1 MVGFKDKKGEIWC
14 YGDFLLDREDGHP
27 RKRRIYELTIGKS
40 LTFYVSFY
48 GFLGTIHNARQKE
61 ARKRGRKKEKRR
73 LWKGEKRRLSK
84 LSYATALR
92 S

>member
-1 MVGFKDKKGEIWC
+1 MLWGE
-14 YGDFLLDREDGHP
+14 LTEDREDGYP
-27 RKRRIYELTIGKS
+27 RKYYELTIGKS

-73 LWKGEKRRLSK
+73 TWKGEKRRLSK
-84 LSYATALR
+84 LSYATTLR

>member
-1 MVGFKDKKGEIWC
+1 MRWLVLRIKKGEIWC
-14 YGDFLLDREDGHP
+14 YGDFLLDREDGNP

-48 GFLGTIHNARQKE
+48 GFLGTIYNTRKE
-61 ARKRGRKKEKRR
+61 TRKGKKTKKEGR
-73 LWKGEKRRLSK
+73 KGEKRRLSK

>member
-1 MVGFKDKKGEIWC
+1 MVNERTVRTGIHGITMK
-14 YGDFLLDREDGHP
+14 LL
-27 RKRRIYELTIGKS
+27 KIIGKS

-48 GFLGTIHNARQKE
+48 GFLGTIYNTRKE
-61 ARKRGRKKEKRR
+61 ARKGKKTKKEGR
-73 LWKGEKRRLSK
+73 KGEKRRLSK

>member
-1 MVGFKDKKGEIWC
+1 MLWGE
-14 YGDFLLDREDGHP
+14 LTTDREDGYP
-27 RKRRIYELTIGKS
+27 RKYYDLTVGKS
-40 LTFYVSFY
+40 LAFYVSFY

-84 LSYATALR
+84 LSYATTLR

>member
-1 MVGFKDKKGEIWC
+1 MGIHG
-14 YGDFLLDREDGHP
+14 REE
-27 RKRRIYELTIGKS
+27 YTNELTIGKS

-48 GFLGTIHNARQKE
+48 GFLGTIYNTRKE
-61 ARKRGRKKEKRR
+61 ARKGKKTKKEGR
-73 LWKGEKRRLSK
+73 KGEKRRLSK

>member
-1 MVGFKDKKGEIWC
+1 MVGFKDKKGGIWC

-48 GFLGTIHNARQKE
+48 GF
-61 ARKRGRKKEKRR
+61 
-73 LWKGEKRRLSK
+73 
-84 LSYATALR
+84 
-92 S
+92 

>member
-1 MVGFKDKKGEIWC
+1 MLWGE
-14 YGDFLLDREDGHP
+14 LTTDREDGYP
-27 RKRRIYELTIGKS
+27 RKYYELTI
-40 LTFYVSFY
+40 
-48 GFLGTIHNARQKE
+48 GTIHNARQKE

-84 LSYATALR
+84 LSYATTLR